1 MKQMGRPKISNPKSN
16 QLTVRLDDD
25 IMEKLEE
32 SAKILNLTRVEV
44 IRKGIEKVYS
54 DAKETRMDSED
65 KNI

>member
-25 IMEKLEE
+25 IMDKLEE

-44 IRKGIEKVYS
+44 IRKGIKKVYS
-54 DAKETRMDSED
+54 DAKENQINSET
-65 KNI
+65 

>member
-16 QLTVRLDDD
+16 RLTVRLDDD
-25 IMEKLEE
+25 IMDKLEE
-32 SAKILNLTRVEV
+32 SAKMLKLTRVEV

-54 DAKETRMDSED
+54 DAKENQMDSED